1 MGDVLGIG
9 LSHYPPLS
17 GRDDDMAA
25 LLRKALDDPGIP
37 AAEKDPVNWPELMRR
52 EWGSDEG
59 RSAAAAP
66 ARGSTSR
73 RARHS

>member
-25 LLRKALDDPGIP
+25 HVRTALTNVNLSIP
-37 AAEKDPVNWPELMRR
+37 IAD
-52 EWGSDEG
+52 GSMVLGTWQGPYLWEHRTHPHTRQIHVHITG
-59 RSAAAAP
+59 E
-66 ARGSTSR
+66 
-73 RARHS
+73 

>member
-37 AAEKDPVNWPELMRR
+37 AAEKDP
-52 EWGSDEG
+52 DT
-59 RSAAAAP
+59 AAP
-66 ARGSTSR
+66 
-73 RARHS
+73 